1 MASAC
6 IRHVRWKTWWRSTNG
21 FGPWMLAPQ
30 KAEVNTNTFPQIFYL
45 FLMCEGDVLDV
56 FECWK
61 CQPCQPCQPFSLIR
75 IPLHS
80 PWCRNLRQRTWILGS
95 SFAYVW
101 SLELC
106 GALRSFFGFQLH
118 RFCLHFLNVLKLAG
132 TAGTSKSW
140 SRLWYWWC
148 YWVPATCLPKTA
160 T

>member
-1 MASAC
+1 
-6 IRHVRWKTWWRSTNG
+6 
-21 FGPWMLAPQ
+21 MLAPQ
-30 KAEVNTNTFPQIFYL
+30 KAEVNTNTVPQIFYL

-106 GALRSFFGFQLH
+106 GALRSFAELLWLPAAQILFAFFE
-118 RFCLHFLNVLKLAG
+118 RFEAGWNRWNLKVLE
-132 TAGTSKSW
+132 
-140 SRLWYWWC
+140 
-148 YWVPATCLPKTA
+148 
-160 T
+160 